1 LCSTEAAKAQLATA
15 VTAKAPGQV
24 EDHIINEEE
33 ELDKQYM
40 AIKINYKAK
49 VISKA

>member
-15 VTAKAPGQV
+15 VTAKAPGQA

-40 AIKINYKAK
+40 AIKINYNAE
-49 VISKA
+49 VIGRV